1 MKAFDPK
8 SLIDLDTCVINALDL
23 FMDPKTKFPRPN
35 LTKFKRPLVV
45 GSGNAIAT
53 GRIIFDGHDAVFAD
67 EGTYQGKLDTIKK
80 IDGVILL
87 SASGGKHAPIIA
99 EDVRARRR
107 KIELFTCNPAPL
119 AKDAVNECHVFPSR
133 PEPYTYNTSTY
144 MGMMM
149 ACMIARPRAEAR
161 RIRDH
166 IRKEYG
172 SAGIPRIEIER
183 TGEAVNVII
192 YTARPGVL
200 VGRKGVRIDQLKAEL
215 QKIAGMTVHLT
226 IHEVKRPELSAP
238 LVAEVIADALK
249 RRMAFRRAIKK
260 AIMTTMQAG
269 AKGIKVEI
277 NGRLGGADMAR
288 TAKEREGRVPLSTLQ
303 ANVEYGTAE
312 GRTTYGIIG
321 VKVWIYKGDIDRGEK
336 VNYRQAA
343 GGGSRLERG
352 GPRGRRG
359 GGGGGRRGG
368 GDR

>member
-1 MKAFDPK
+1 MGQKIHPTGFRMGTTEPWASRWHGDKRNFKVLLLQD
-8 SLIDLDTCVINALDL
+8 
-23 FMDPKTKFPRPN
+23 KT
-35 LTKFKRPLVV
+35 
-45 GSGNAIAT
+45 
-53 GRIIFDGHDAVFAD
+53 
-67 EGTYQGKLDTIKK
+67 
-80 IDGVILL
+80 
-87 SASGGKHAPIIA
+87 
-99 EDVRARRR
+99 
-107 KIELFTCNPAPL
+107 
-119 AKDAVNECHVFPSR
+119 
-133 PEPYTYNTSTY
+133 
-144 MGMMM
+144 
-149 ACMIARPRAEAR
+149 
-161 RIRDH
+161 IRDH
-166 IRKEYG
+166 ICKEYG

-183 TGEAVNVII
+183 TGEAVNAII

-249 RRMAFRRAIKK
+249 RRMAFRRAMKK

-277 NGRLGGADMAR
+277 NGRLGGGDMAR

-303 ANVEYGTAE
+303 ANVEYGLCAGKTSF
-312 GRTTYGIIG
+312 GIIG

-336 VNYRQAA
+336 VNYRQMA

-359 GGGGGRRGG
+359 GGGGGGRRGG
-368 GDR
+368 GPR